1 MSLYLVKYFQ
11 RDDVDFKEETYKY
24 VVAADIPR
32 AVTALGDVMVSAVQL
47 ISDNPLIAT
56 VDKLH

>member
-11 RDDVDFKEETYKY
+11 RGDVDFKEETYKY
-24 VVAADIPR
+24 VVAADIPHVV
-32 AVTALGDVMVSAVQL
+32 AALGDVMVSMVQV
-47 ISDNPLIAT
+47 IGDAPLVVT